1 MVMTGGLLGA
11 EPGTI
16 QSHRGRALALAATLV
31 QRMGCLSNFLHT
43 YNGFHIYTHISYD
56 SINVKSLVETTKPA
70 DKPRSKL
77 DVLRGL
83 LSVQAP
89 KVPQTIFRG
98 SAQESSSRALWPS

>member
-1 MVMTGGLLGA
+1 M
-11 EPGTI
+11 
-16 QSHRGRALALAATLV
+16 QSSIPL
-31 QRMGCLSNFLHT
+31 
-43 YNGFHIYTHISYD
+43 YNVHNVYDGIFICIYIY
-56 SINVKSLVETTKPA
+56 IMIILYYIIVKSLVETTKPA

-98 SAQESSSRALWPS
+98 SAQGPFGQLIQQRR